1 MALQRVILRLPL
13 AYRAFF
19 LFIEPV
25 SALAGA
31 YYCHFRQDQ
40 YLELLLHG
48 ASTSSTSS
56 PVPTTVSVALSQLAN
71 MYFFFALIESLVLR
85 CTWDL
90 RVWRT
95 VLLVLLIADF
105 GHLYSLLELGSA
117 VYYDGAGW
125 NVSLFFNIPWVYA
138 GATMR
143 MCFLAGV
150 GLQHSKRQ
158 KQQ

>member
-1 MALQRVILRLPL
+1 MAIQRVPLRLPL
-13 AYRAFF
+13 IYRAFF
-19 LFIEPV
+19 LFIEPI

-31 YYCHFRQDQ
+31 YFSHFRQSD
-40 YLELLLHG
+40 YLHLLD
-48 ASTSSTSS
+48 ATPSSTTTDTM
-56 PVPTTVSVALSQLAN
+56 PVTTSVALSQLAN

-85 CTWDL
+85 STWDL

-105 GHLYSLLELGSA
+105 GHLYSLLALGPA
-117 VYYDGAGW
+117 VFYDVSTW

-138 GATMR
+138 GATLR

-158 KQQ
+158 